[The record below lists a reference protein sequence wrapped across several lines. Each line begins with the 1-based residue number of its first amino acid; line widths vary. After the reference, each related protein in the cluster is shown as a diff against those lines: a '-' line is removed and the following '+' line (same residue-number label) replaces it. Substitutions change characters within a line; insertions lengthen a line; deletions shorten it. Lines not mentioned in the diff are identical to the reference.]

1 MFDKL
6 KQMMELKS
14 KMEALKRELDATEVE
29 AQSAD
34 KTVKVKLSASLELR
48 GIAISADIPEQT
60 RQALEKAVADAL
72 SKAVA
77 DARKAAA
84 SKMGALTG
92 LGLPGGLS

>member
-14 KMEALKRELDATEVE
+14 KMEALKRELDATVVE

-34 KTVKVKLSASLELR
+34 KTVSVKMSASLDVK
-48 GIAISADIPEQT
+48 GVTIASSALPEQT
-60 RQALEKAVADAL
+60 RAALEKAVADAL
-72 SKAVA
+72 STAVA
-77 DARKAAA
+77 EARKSAA

-92 LGLPGGLS
+92 LNLPGLS